1 MNRRRRLLLALP
13 PFLAGCSVLPAPR
26 SDPVTLHVLLA
37 DGPHDVAPRGAG
49 VIEVGTPRAAAGFDT
64 PQMAYVA
71 RRYDVDYFATHRWVD
86 TPPRMLAPL
95 LVRALERTQ
104 AFAAV
109 VTPSSGVTGDF
120 RLDTELLRLQQ
131 DFVTRPSRAEVV
143 LRAQLTDVRA
153 RRVVATR
160 RFEDAEPAGTDDA
173 AGGVAAANAALQRV
187 LVRLVAFC
195 IEAASRP

>member
-13 PFLAGCSVLPAPR
+13 SLFAGCSVLPAPR

-37 DGPHDVAPRGAG
+37 DGPHDAAPRGAG
-49 VIEVGTPRAAAGFDT
+49 VIEVAPPRATAGFDT

-71 RRYDVDYFATHRWVD
+71 RRYELDYFATHRWVD

-95 LVRALERTQ
+95 IVHALERTR

-109 VTPSSGVTGDF
+109 VTPSSGVTGDV
-120 RLDTELLRLQQ
+120 RLDTELVRLQQ
-131 DFVTRPSRAEVV
+131 DFVTRPSRAELA
-143 LRAQLTDVRA
+143 LRAQLTDVRT
-153 RRVVATR
+153 RRVVATQV
-160 RFEDAEPAGTDDA
+160 FEDAEPAATDDP

-187 LVRLVAFC
+187 LGRLVAFC
-195 IEAASRP
+195 IEGASRP